1 MPMHRPSLKRMKQLL
16 RVKPP
21 GTAPET
27 LVADPQALK
36 PRIRVIGYG
45 GTTEATAGG
54 AAHEDIDNATVE
66 QVQEV
71 RARHPR
77 VWVNIDGLGDAET
90 VRRIGEMFNL
100 HKLALEDVLSTHQ
113 RAKVDLFG
121 DNLFIVIREPLPPK
135 GADRINPE
143 SLGDGTFD
151 TDQVS
156 MFLGKDF
163 LVSFQEKYG
172 DVLGPVRDRIRQSR
186 GRICLSGPD
195 YLAYSIIDAIVD
207 AYFPVLEFYGERLEN
222 LEDEAI
228 ERPSSQTV
236 HRIHLVKRE
245 LLVMRRAVWP
255 AREALATLVRDES
268 KLVTPETRV
277 YIRDVYDHM
286 VQLIDILEN
295 YRELGSDLMDI
306 YLSSQSN
313 RMNEVMKVLTV
324 IATLFMPLSF
334 ITGVYGMNFDTKSP
348 ANMPE
353 LGWQYGYVFVWGI
366 ILLVSGTMLTWF
378 WRRGWIGPGKWKG

>member
-1 MPMHRPSLKRMKQLL
+1 MPMHRPTLKRMKQLL
-16 RVKPP
+16 KLKPP

-27 LVADPQALK
+27 LVADPQALR

-45 GTTEATAGG
+45 GTAGAAASG
-54 AAHEDIDNATVE
+54 AAHEDIDHATVE
-66 QVQEV
+66 QVQQV
-71 RARHPR
+71 RGRHPR
-77 VWVNIDGLGDAET
+77 VWVNVDGLGDAET
-90 VRRIGEMFNL
+90 VRRLGEMFDL

-121 DNLFIVIREPLPPK
+121 DHLFIVIREPLPPG
-135 GADRINPE
+135 GADRMDAGAIT
-143 SLGDGTFD
+143 DVHFD

-172 DVLGPVRDRIRQSR
+172 DCLGPVRDRIRQGR
-186 GRICLSGPD
+186 GRICTSGPD
-195 YLAYSIIDAIVD
+195 HLAYSIIDAIVD
-207 AYFPVLEFYGERLEN
+207 AYFPVLEHYGERLED
-222 LEDEAI
+222 LEDEAV
-228 ERPSSQTV
+228 ERPTSKTV

-268 KLVTPETRV
+268 KLVAPETRV
-277 YIRDVYDHM
+277 YIRDVYDHL

-334 ITGVYGMNFDTKSP
+334 IVGVYGMNFDTKHP

-353 LGWQYGYVFVWGI
+353 LGWKYGYLFAWSI
-366 ILLVSGTMLTWF
+366 ILAVSATMLAWF
-378 WRRGWIGPGKWKG
+378 WRRGWIGPGKWKS